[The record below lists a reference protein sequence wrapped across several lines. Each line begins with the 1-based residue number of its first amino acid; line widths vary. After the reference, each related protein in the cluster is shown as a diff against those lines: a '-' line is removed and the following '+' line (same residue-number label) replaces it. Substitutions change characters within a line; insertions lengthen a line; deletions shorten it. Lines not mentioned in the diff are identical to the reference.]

1 MRVVAITHGPNV
13 GPGVFGDAVREA
25 GHRLEEWCVPLGA
38 APPEGADA
46 YFVFGGAMH
55 PDQDEHHPWL
65 ADEHRFLAKAL
76 EGGTPLLGVCL
87 GAQMVARA
95 AGAAVR
101 PAAEPEV
108 GWLPV
113 ELTEAAAGDPVFASV
128 PQRFDAFEWHH
139 YTYDLPPGA
148 TELARSAVCTQ
159 AFRLG
164 NAWAIQ
170 FHAEVTEPQV
180 EEWLAHDGS
189 DVADVPAF
197 RAATR
202 RHMGGWNRF
211 GRQLARSF
219 LETAAQPS

>member
-1 MRVVAITHGPNV
+1 MHVVAITHGPNV

-25 GHRLEEWCVPLGA
+25 GHELEEWCVPLGA
-38 APPEGADA
+38 APPDSADA

-55 PDQDEHHPWL
+55 PDQDEHYPWL
-65 ADEHRFLAKAL
+65 AEEHRFLTGL
-76 EGGTPLLGVCL
+76 LDRGTPLLGVCL

-101 PAAEPEV
+101 PAARSEV
-108 GWLPV
+108 GWHEV
-113 ELTEAAAGDPVFASV
+113 ELTEAATEDPVFASL

-139 YTYDLPPGA
+139 YTYDVPPGA
-148 TELARSAVCTQ
+148 TELARSDACTQ

-170 FHAEVTEPQV
+170 FHAEVTEPQI
-180 EEWLAHDGS
+180 EEWLARDHAE
-189 DVADVPAF
+189 VADVPAL

-202 RHMGGWNRF
+202 QRMGAWNRL

-219 LETAAQPS
+219 LDAMR

>member
-13 GPGVFGDAVREA
+13 GPGVFGTAVEEA
-25 GHRLEEWCVPLGA
+25 GHELEEWCVPLGA

-55 PDQDEHHPWL
+55 PDQDEHYPWL
-65 ADEHRFLAKAL
+65 GDEHRFLVDVL
-76 EGGTPLLGVCL
+76 ERGTPLLGVCL

-101 PAAEPEV
+101 PAPEAEV

-113 ELTEAAAGDPVFASV
+113 ELSDDAADDPVFASL
-128 PQRFDAFEWHH
+128 PRRFEAFEWHH
-139 YTYDLPPGA
+139 YTYDVPAGA
-148 TELARSAVCTQ
+148 AELARSAACTQ

-170 FHAEVTEPQV
+170 FHAEVTEPQI
-180 EEWLAHDGS
+180 EEWLLQDHAEVP
-189 DVADVPAF
+189 DVAAL

-202 RHMGGWNRF
+202 RQIGAWNQL
-211 GRQLARSF
+211 GKQLARSF
-219 LETAAQPS
+219 VDTAAG